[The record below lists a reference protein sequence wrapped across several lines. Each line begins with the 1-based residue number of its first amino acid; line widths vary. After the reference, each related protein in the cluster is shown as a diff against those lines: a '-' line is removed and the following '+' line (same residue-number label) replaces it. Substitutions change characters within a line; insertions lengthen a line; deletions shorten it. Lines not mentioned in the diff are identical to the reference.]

1 MAFSKAVAELDKV
14 VIRMLFE
21 SYGVE
26 KYAESHVEATTYLLR
41 YLKYRAPEVNETTMA
56 FPSHTDKSFLTILHQ
71 NQVSGLEIQARD
83 GIWISVEFPPSAF
96 VVMAG
101 DACKVRN

>member
-1 MAFSKAVAELDKV
+1 
-14 VIRMLFE
+14 MLFE

-26 KYAESHVEATTYLLR
+26 KHVDSHIDSTTYLLR
-41 YLKYRAPEVNETTMA
+41 YLKYRAPEIDETTMA

-71 NQVSGLEIQARD
+71 NQVSGLEIKARD
-83 GIWISVEFPPSAF
+83 EEWISVEFPPSSF

-101 DACKVRN
+101 DACKVSNMCFTY

>member
-1 MAFSKAVAELDKV
+1 MADLDRV

-21 SYGVE
+21 SYGVQ
-26 KYAESHVEATTYLLR
+26 KYAESHVESTTYLLR

-83 GIWISVEFPPSAF
+83 GNWISVEFPPSAF

-101 DACKVRN
+101 DACKVCY